1 MEREINSI
9 RDLIDRILEEVDG
22 QENFGEIACILDYF
36 SSDLICIGE
45 NRFETVYESLCA
57 IGEKDIANKYLK
69 PIIEE
74 LEA

>member
-1 MEREINSI
+1 MERKINSI
-9 RDLIDRILEEVDG
+9 GELIDRILEEVDG
-22 QENFGEIACILDYF
+22 QENFGEIACILEYF
-36 SSDLICIGE
+36 SSDVITGEE

-57 IGEKDIANKYLK
+57 IGEKKLADKYIK